1 VRGTR
6 WKSFT
11 VSSADTDLS
20 IRTGRAVIGDTLDFL
35 EVSIAAKLDAAES
48 EQAALEDFVRS
59 HGYSS
64 DAGQTTQTRRVLE
77 HLVRA
82 T

>member
-1 VRGTR
+1 VRATR
-6 WKSFT
+6 WKPVT
-11 VSSADTDLS
+11 VSSAGTDLS
-20 IRTGRAVIGDTLDFL
+20 IRAERWVIGDPLDFL
-35 EVSIAAKLDAAES
+35 ELSIAAKLDAAES

-59 HGYSS
+59 HGCSS
-64 DAGQTTQTRRVLE
+64 DAGQTTKTRKVLE